1 MRSLALLLVVSLPA
15 LADIAPPEI
24 KVVPVKAEPAAPP
37 AEAAPV
43 VAPVPVVA
51 PAPVAAP
58 VAAEHPGGNENA
70 PGMKDMPQMGVIQ
83 GGWAYVYAAWGAG
96 ILGLVGYA
104 ASLFLRKS
112 SDLPPGAP

>member
-1 MRSLALLLVVSLPA
+1 MRALALLWVVSMPA
-15 LADIAPPEI
+15 LADIAAPEL
-24 KVVPVKAEPAAPP
+24 KVVPAVAAP

-43 VAPVPVVA
+43 AA
-51 PAPVAAP
+51 PAPVVVPVAPAAP
-58 VAAEHPGGNENA
+58 QHPGGNENA
-70 PGMKDMPQMGVIQ
+70 PGMKDMPPMGVIQ